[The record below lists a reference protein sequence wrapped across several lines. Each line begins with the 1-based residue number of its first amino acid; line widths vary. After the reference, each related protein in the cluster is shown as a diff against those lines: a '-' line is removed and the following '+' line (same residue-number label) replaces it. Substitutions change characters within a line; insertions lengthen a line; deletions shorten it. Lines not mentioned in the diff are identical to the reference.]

1 MLYPSYK
8 NESYSFRVFLLFLC
22 LGIFFFSPE
31 ALAEESIGSSFEVQ
45 IQADKNSSIVKD
57 IQFSPDLNQKYTYT
71 ATVTNHESHAIE
83 VSVFPSIAVSTRTS
97 MTYVAETNNLLNKDY
112 DLKKYVKLLPIE
124 GKLEDGLLKIDAK
137 QSKKIKIIINVNK
150 KIIGEVLGGINFS
163 QAIGLQENKDSVNVQ
178 QVYQKVIVVRLKQNE
193 WAQETKQIIGDFKF
207 TITGNATTLSYYLYN
222 KNPLV
227 TYAEGGSYRV
237 INPDQEII
245 AEGEIEQEKIVLSP
259 YIKTMFEAPL
269 LDKAE
274 LMSGEYQFVLSDGED
289 ETITYFNYTKE
300 EIDQFI
306 EETTDLSNNVTVKS
320 KVNLWL
326 IIALSLVSFLLIFSL
341 VKLLK
346 NKKSLGTYF
355 ASKLFLLLKSPL
367 LSSVIRKALAEILP
381 GSFYFLKELF
391 YLFDTNCLR
400 EFFYIGTGAF

>member
-1 MLYPSYK
+1 M
-8 NESYSFRVFLLFLC
+8 
-22 LGIFFFSPE
+22 
-31 ALAEESIGSSFEVQ
+31 
-45 IQADKNSSIVKD
+45 
-57 IQFSPDLNQKYTYT
+57 
-71 ATVTNHESHAIE
+71 
-83 VSVFPSIAVSTRTS
+83 
-97 MTYVAETNNLLNKDY
+97 LNKDY

-346 NKKSLGTYF
+346 K
-355 ASKLFLLLKSPL
+355 
-367 LSSVIRKALAEILP
+367 
-381 GSFYFLKELF
+381 
-391 YLFDTNCLR
+391 
-400 EFFYIGTGAF
+400 

>member
-1 MLYPSYK
+1 
-8 NESYSFRVFLLFLC
+8 
-22 LGIFFFSPE
+22 
-31 ALAEESIGSSFEVQ
+31 
-45 IQADKNSSIVKD
+45 
-57 IQFSPDLNQKYTYT
+57 
-71 ATVTNHESHAIE
+71 
-83 VSVFPSIAVSTRTS
+83 

-326 IIALSLVSFLLIFSL
+326 IIALSLVLFLLIFSL

-346 NKKSLGTYF
+346 K
-355 ASKLFLLLKSPL
+355 
-367 LSSVIRKALAEILP
+367 
-381 GSFYFLKELF
+381 
-391 YLFDTNCLR
+391 
-400 EFFYIGTGAF
+400 

>member
-1 MLYPSYK
+1 
-8 NESYSFRVFLLFLC
+8 
-22 LGIFFFSPE
+22 
-31 ALAEESIGSSFEVQ
+31 
-45 IQADKNSSIVKD
+45 
-57 IQFSPDLNQKYTYT
+57 
-71 ATVTNHESHAIE
+71 
-83 VSVFPSIAVSTRTS
+83 
-97 MTYVAETNNLLNKDY
+97 DY

-326 IIALSLVSFLLIFSL
+326 IIALSLVLFLLIFSL

-346 NKKSLGTYF
+346 K
-355 ASKLFLLLKSPL
+355 
-367 LSSVIRKALAEILP
+367 
-381 GSFYFLKELF
+381 
-391 YLFDTNCLR
+391 
-400 EFFYIGTGAF
+400 

>member
-112 DLKKYVKLLPIE
+112 DLKKYVKLIPIE

-245 AEGEIEQEKIVLSP
+245 AEGEIEQEKIVPSP

-326 IIALSLVSFLLIFSL
+326 IIALSLVLFLLIFSL

-346 NKKSLGTYF
+346 K
-355 ASKLFLLLKSPL
+355 
-367 LSSVIRKALAEILP
+367 
-381 GSFYFLKELF
+381 
-391 YLFDTNCLR
+391 
-400 EFFYIGTGAF
+400 